1 MQIGYTESTDYVP
14 KHIISGIRGHVP
26 TQLAKGNR
34 YLNVRSR

>member
-1 MQIGYTESTDYVP
+1 MQIVHTKSMYYAP

-26 TQLAKGNR
+26 TQLAKGNH